1 MPLMHNNSF
10 QVSTMTMH
18 LRPVQLRLSP
28 AELHHPES
36 QLNVLWL
43 GQIFH
48 LGLIQACV
56 DYHRGVV
63 HGLLI
68 VSAKQLPVWIRS
80 GWQNY
85 QYRICMWFW
94 SQTKRWGW
102 DFGTQNLQEKVWEAY
117 HPNVIFAQLVT
128 NSQVTKKLDATA
140 KSWATENRSKIRK
153 NIQHSF
159 SSMVYCFYVP
169 LDC

>member
-1 MPLMHNNSF
+1 M
-10 QVSTMTMH
+10 MH

-68 VSAKQLPVWIRS
+68 VSAKQLPVRVDRITNIESACDFGVKQKDEGEILAHRTYRKRS
-80 GWQNY
+80 G
-85 QYRICMWFW
+85 
-94 SQTKRWGW
+94 
-102 DFGTQNLQEKVWEAY
+102 
-117 HPNVIFAQLVT
+117 
-128 NSQVTKKLDATA
+128 KL
-140 KSWATENRSKIRK
+140 I
-153 NIQHSF
+153 IQM
-159 SSMVYCFYVP
+159 SS
-169 LDC
+169 LHN

>member
-10 QVSTMTMH
+10 QVSTIMMH

-68 VSAKQLPVWIRS
+68 VSAKQLPVCIRS
-80 GWQNY
+80 GGQIY
-85 QYRICMWFW
+85 
-94 SQTKRWGW
+94 
-102 DFGTQNLQEKVWEAY
+102 
-117 HPNVIFAQLVT
+117 
-128 NSQVTKKLDATA
+128 
-140 KSWATENRSKIRK
+140 
-153 NIQHSF
+153 
-159 SSMVYCFYVP
+159 
-169 LDC
+169 

>member
-1 MPLMHNNSF
+1 MHNNSF
-10 QVSTMTMH
+10 QVSTIMMH

-68 VSAKQLPVWIRS
+68 VSAKQLPVRVDRITNIKYSCDFGVKQKDEGEILAHRTYRKRS
-80 GWQNY
+80 G
-85 QYRICMWFW
+85 
-94 SQTKRWGW
+94 
-102 DFGTQNLQEKVWEAY
+102 
-117 HPNVIFAQLVT
+117 
-128 NSQVTKKLDATA
+128 KLIIQMSSLHNWLPTA
-140 KSWATENRSKIRK
+140 RLPRNWMPQRRAEPQKTDQK
-153 NIQHSF
+153 
-159 SSMVYCFYVP
+159 
-169 LDC
+169 